1 MNQVQM
7 DQEQIYTRCEYF
19 TLESCPYRNT
29 KAMNTLIDDL
39 DIAIREVQDI
49 ISAETVNKMF
59 CNTCGSFK
67 DNQR

>member
-1 MNQVQM
+1 M
-7 DQEQIYTRCEYF
+7 DQEQTYTRCEYF
-19 TLESCPYRNT
+19 TLESCPHRNS
-29 KAMNTLIDDL
+29 KSMNALIDDL

-67 DNQR
+67 YNQR